1 MVPERASAEGRPVSA
16 FRVGVSGAFRRPDGR
31 WNFPGF
37 DLAPL
42 ADDLSFDVVQLGNGT
57 TLVPA
62 DVASL
67 DALILAGEALP
78 ASALPPAS
86 RLALV
91 ARFGVGYDKVD
102 VAACT
107 AAGVA
112 LTITP
117 DAVRRPVAVAAL
129 TLVLAL
135 AGKLLV
141 KDRLTREGPAGF
153 ARRTDH
159 MGVGLEGRVLA
170 SLGLGNIAREM
181 YRLAAPFGMRHIAHD
196 PYADPAA
203 AAALGVTLVD
213 LDAAFREA
221 DFLCVH
227 CPLTPATRHLV
238 NAERIATMK
247 RDAFLVNTAR
257 GPIVDQQA
265 LEDALEQGRLAGAGL
280 DVFDPEPPPAGTR
293 ILQLPNVILAP
304 HALSWT
310 DQGFAAIGDGCI
322 APVRDVAAGR
332 APQHVVNREV
342 LATPAFVA
350 KLARRRTATR

>member
-1 MVPERASAEGRPVSA
+1 MSA
-16 FRVGVSGAFRRPDGR
+16 FRVGVSAAFHRPDGR

-42 ADDLSFDVVQLGNGT
+42 VQDRSLEIVHLRNGAA
-57 TLVPA
+57 LAHA
-62 DVASL
+62 DVAAL
-67 DALILAGEALP
+67 DALILAGDALP
-78 ASALPPAS
+78 ASALPASS

-129 TLVLAL
+129 TMVLAL

-181 YRLAAPFGMRHIAHD
+181 FRLAAPFGMRPIAHD
-196 PYADPAA
+196 PYADPAVA
-203 AAALGVTLVD
+203 ASLGVALVD
-213 LDAAFREA
+213 LDAVFRDA

-238 NAERIATMK
+238 NAERLAAMK
-247 RDAFLVNTAR
+247 RGAFLVNTAR

-265 LEDALEQGRLAGAGL
+265 LEDALEEGRLAGAGL
-280 DVFDPEPPPAGTR
+280 DVLDPEPPPAGAR

-310 DQGFAAIGDGCI
+310 DQCFAAIGDGCI

-332 APQHVVNREV
+332 VPQHVVNREV
-342 LATPAFVA
+342 LADAGFIA
-350 KLARRRTATR
+350 KLAARRDAAR